1 LDHLL
6 ARLNG
11 YDLFDGDEHTFS
23 DAERSS
29 IILANEAV
37 YQHKVLRV
45 NYTTYD
51 LRREQNSVNPR
62 THADIMT
69 IAHEDE
75 PGTDPHPYWYARVVG
90 IFHADVLRRGDSS
103 QSKRIEF
110 LWVHWYSRDMD
121 HRVGWKVWR
130 LHHVGFISS
139 SDPAA
144 YGFLEPAKVI
154 CTMHLIPAFE
164 LGRTTAYLTGPI
176 IRPASF
182 EDSEWRQYYINQY
195 VLMLVG
201 AKDVF

>member
-1 LDHLL
+1 M

-11 YDLFDGDEHTFS
+11 YDLFDGDEHIFS

-29 IILANEAV
+29 IILANEAI
-37 YQHKVLRV
+37 YQHKVLWV

-51 LRREQNSVNPR
+51 LRREQDSVNPR

-69 IAHEDE
+69 VAHEDE
-75 PGTDPHPYWYARVVG
+75 PGANPHPYWYARVVR

-103 QSKRIEF
+103 PAKRIEF
-110 LWVHWYSRDMD
+110 LWVHWFGRDMD
-121 HRVGWKVWR
+121 HRAGWKIRR
-130 LHHVGFISS
+130 LHRIGFISS

-154 CTMHLIPAFE
+154 RAVHLIPAFE

-176 IRPASF
+176 VRPASF

-195 VLMLVG
+195 VLMEANSLN
-201 AKDVF
+201 